1 MANVSKNFRD
11 VWMKGM
17 EAISTTAN
25 RIAETTKCKVNEMN
39 ITNRRGEI
47 LKDFG
52 AKAYALWQKGEVFP
66 AELDELLQELHQL
79 EMELN
84 EIRAQKAEEA
94 PGDEQYDQEDGS
106 AENVDE
112 QAQTADES
120 EHAEEAEGTYEMPVI
135 DVEETEE
142 NASDEDTDD
151 EVPTI
156 NVEE

>member
-1 MANVSKNFRD
+1 MADVSRNFRD

-39 ITNRRGEI
+39 IANRRGEI

-66 AELDELLQELHQL
+66 EELDELLQELHQL
-79 EMELN
+79 EMELS
-84 EIRAQKAEEA
+84 EIRAKKAEET
-94 PGDEQYDQEDGS
+94 PVSEQPEQEEES
-106 AENVDE
+106 ADDDDRQSETD
-112 QAQTADES
+112 DES
-120 EHAEEAEGTYEMPVI
+120 EIAEEAEAIYEAPVI
-135 DVEETEE
+135 EVEAVEETVSAE
-142 NASDEDTDD
+142 NTDE

-156 NVEE
+156 QVEE